1 MNKLEYQY
9 AYFFILLWPYHRKA
23 KWVSLK
29 IERVE
34 SLSRIN
40 RLVTFNQ
47 LVHAAKFATFYKG
60 NHEKKSSE
68 KSRGPLRSQGIR

>member
-9 AYFFILLWPYHRKA
+9 AYFFILLWPCHRKA

-34 SLSRIN
+34 
-40 RLVTFNQ
+40 TFNQ
-47 LVHAAKFATFYKG
+47 LVHAAKFATFYIG
-60 NHEKKSSE
+60 NHEKKRKNPE
-68 KSRGPLRSQGIR
+68 ILREI